1 MADRD
6 RFAYVRTAAVV
17 QSTYSCSCCYSSP
30 AVSTRVNTCE
40 CIRRLLSCTTRAST
54 ILVSIFFLS
63 FSGFVWTSFVRQE
76 ACQVPTVER
85 LTTYHRR
92 ALQRSRLLSRL
103 SRPSL
108 AVQAPSDKSL
118 DWGKVNVGVAPDVY
132 KNIYKKAVKHY
143 NDNVEKM

>member
-1 MADRD
+1 M
-6 RFAYVRTAAVV
+6 
-17 QSTYSCSCCYSSP
+17 
-30 AVSTRVNTCE
+30 
-40 CIRRLLSCTTRAST
+40 
-54 ILVSIFFLS
+54 
-63 FSGFVWTSFVRQE
+63 
-76 ACQVPTVER
+76 
-85 LTTYHRR
+85 TTYHRR